1 MMARMKLGQIVATR
15 GVVGLM
21 RENNDFAAFVHR
33 AFQRYLR
40 ADWGELCESDRKQN
54 DRALAHSRGLY
65 PSDPPGVENLDHYRV
80 GRQRHHTAV
89 SRRVLGGVYY
99 EHISPA

>member
-33 AFQRYLR
+33 AFQRYLC

-54 DRALAHSRGLY
+54 DRALAH
-65 PSDPPGVENLDHYRV
+65 
-80 GRQRHHTAV
+80 
-89 SRRVLGGVYY
+89 GGDRILAAYT
-99 EHISPA
+99 HPAHQEWKFWIITEWDGSATTLLFPDEY

>member
-21 RENNDFAAFVHR
+21 REDNDFTAFVHR

-40 ADWGELCESDRKQN
+40 ADWGELCESDRKLN
-54 DRALAHSRGLY
+54 DRALAN
-65 PSDPPGVENLDHYRV
+65 SDGRILAAYTHPTPPGVENLDH
-80 GRQRHHTAV
+80 H
-89 SRRVLGGVYY
+89 
-99 EHISPA
+99 

>member
-33 AFQRYLR
+33 AFQRY
-40 ADWGELCESDRKQN
+40 
-54 DRALAHSRGLY
+54 
-65 PSDPPGVENLDHYRV
+65 P
-80 GRQRHHTAV
+80 V

>member
-1 MMARMKLGQIVATR
+1 MARMQLGQIVATR

-54 DRALAHSRGLY
+54 DRALAQGGDRILAAYTHALPLSLAFEVWHPFAGGL
-65 PSDPPGVENLDHYRV
+65 
-80 GRQRHHTAV
+80 
-89 SRRVLGGVYY
+89 
-99 EHISPA
+99 